1 MLTGSDAHT
10 KAKQEVAFC
19 MRRLTYTKC
28 VLLSVCAAVLMSALV
43 IGCGRTLPQE
53 KSYGA
58 KSYDPQQNA
67 TIKSDRDND
76 VIDRGAPPM
85 EDRDHVMGR
94 NQNPNL
100 LVGHYGARSTDV
112 DMNNMVMMAKSVPGV
127 EGARITING
136 GDAYVTLDL
145 IPNVTASQAR
155 SIEQQVI
162 AALRQKV
169 PRYDFHITSNE
180 GYHR

>member
-1 MLTGSDAHT
+1 MQRTPFNKG
-10 KAKQEVAFC
+10 
-19 MRRLTYTKC
+19 
-28 VLLSVCAAVLMSALV
+28 VLLGVAVVALAGSLV
-43 IGCGRTLPQE
+43 AGCGHQQPQE

-58 KSYDPQQNA
+58 QALDPQRNA
-67 TIKSDRDND
+67 TIQNDRDND
-76 VIDRGAPPM
+76 VIDRGAPII
-85 EDRDHVMGR
+85 EDRDALMGR

-100 LVGHYGARSTDV
+100 LVGHTAVRNTQV
-112 DMNNMVMMAKSVPGV
+112 DMNNMEMMAKTVPGV
-127 EGARITING
+127 EGARITLNG

-169 PRYDFHITSNE
+169 PRYDFHVTSND
-180 GYHR
+180 GYHQP

>member
-1 MLTGSDAHT
+1 
-10 KAKQEVAFC
+10 
-19 MRRLTYTKC
+19 
-28 VLLSVCAAVLMSALV
+28 
-43 IGCGRTLPQE
+43 
-53 KSYGA
+53 
-58 KSYDPQQNA
+58 
-67 TIKSDRDND
+67 
-76 VIDRGAPPM
+76 M

-112 DMNNMVMMAKSVPGV
+112 DMNSMVMMAKSVPGV

>member
-1 MLTGSDAHT
+1 MLTCSDAHT

-19 MRRLTYTKC
+19 MRRLTYKKS
-28 VLLSVCAAVLMSALV
+28 VLLTVSAAALATALV
-43 IGCGRTLPQE
+43 TGCGRTMPQE
-53 KSYGA
+53 KSFGA
-58 KSYDPQQNA
+58 RSYDPEQNA
-67 TIKSDRDND
+67 TIKSDRDHD
-76 VIDRGAPPM
+76 VIDRGAPAI
-85 EDRDHVMGR
+85 EDRDLLMGR

-100 LVGHYGARSTDV
+100 LMGHAAVRTTDV
-112 DMNNMVMMAKSVPGV
+112 DLNNMVMMAKSVPGV
-127 EGARITING
+127 EGARITLNG

-155 SIEQQVI
+155 SIEQKVI

-169 PRYDFHITSNE
+169 PRYDFHITSND